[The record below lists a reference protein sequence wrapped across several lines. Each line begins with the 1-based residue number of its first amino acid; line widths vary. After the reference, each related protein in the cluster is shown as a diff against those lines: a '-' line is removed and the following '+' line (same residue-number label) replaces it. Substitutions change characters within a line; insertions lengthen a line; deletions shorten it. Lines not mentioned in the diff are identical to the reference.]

1 MERRFNMDK
10 AQQAIELILHN
21 GLRKYKYK
29 NSRASVAMLD
39 SQDTSIKMN
48 DRFVFITRTK
58 EDLTHDYGTKGVVLT
73 SQEAVLDHI
82 GQATHWTPNVFRV
95 GTYFDRNRKVIQGH
109 EERNLKQINCFTVDI
124 DTKDVTPGEIVLA
137 AMDNRL
143 GMPTVI
149 LESPKGYQAYFV
161 LDNPLFISNKN
172 DFRGLR
178 SAKRISENIRRALN
192 EQLPGVDLTCNDFG
206 FFRMP
211 NEENVVWM
219 DADSTCNLAHLIE
232 WSKDQ
237 DIGHRRSLFKVLS
250 NKPSRTT
257 QITEGWVQKV
267 LSCTHIKGQKGVI
280 GRDNA
285 LFTLALAC
293 YSSGKTEEEAYNLLD
308 EFNTNLNSPLKNA
321 SIQKAIRSSF
331 SGKYKGASKEFINH
345 ILEIW
350 ADGEATYSGVAPSQY
365 WYKHKKAREDRVRS
379 HWYEWEQDII
389 GFLKV
394 QKNIEKG
401 FVYFTQKEL
410 CEVLQIPRSTLNSVL
425 KKSKQI
431 YIHVIGKGSLRQTG
445 LSTLAMLFNYAMKSK
460 TEQMEKYI
468 HCIKVIVP
476 EAAERLQALL
486 YKKKNTSPTNII
498 VLNTG

>member
-1 MERRFNMDK
+1 MK

-29 NSRASVAMLD
+29 NSRASIAMLD
-39 SQDTSIKMN
+39 SQDTSSKMN

-58 EDLTHDYGTKGVVLT
+58 KDLTHQYGAKGVVLT
-73 SQEAVLDHI
+73 SQESVLDHI

-95 GTYFDRNRKVIQGH
+95 GTYVDRNRKIIKGH

-137 AMDNRL
+137 AMDKQL

-149 LESPKGYQAYFV
+149 LESLKGYQAYFV
-161 LDNPLFISNKN
+161 LDNPLFISIKN
-172 DFRGLR
+172 DYLGLR
-178 SAKRISENIRRALN
+178 SAKRISENIRKALS
-192 EQLPGVDLTCNDFG
+192 ELLTGVDLTCNDFG

-219 DADSTCNLAHLIE
+219 EAESTCNLAHLIE

-237 DIGHRRSLFKVLS
+237 DIGHHRNLFTVLS

-267 LSCTHIKGQKGVI
+267 LRCTHIRGQKGVI

-285 LFTLALAC
+285 VFTLALAC
-293 YSSGKTEEEAYNLLD
+293 YSSGMDEEDAYDLLD
-308 EFNTNLNSPLKNA
+308 QFNTNLNNPLNNA
-321 SIQKAIRSSF
+321 SIQKTIRSAF
-331 SGKYKGASKEFINH
+331 SGKYKGAKKEYVNQ
-345 ILEIW
+345 ILELW
-350 ADGEATYSGVAPSQY
+350 SDEEASYSGVVPSQF
-365 WYKHKKAREDRVRS
+365 WYKHKKVRKDRVRS

-389 GFLKV
+389 GFLNM
-394 QKNIEKG
+394 QRDTEKG
-401 FVYFTQKEL
+401 FVYFTQKKL
-410 CEVLQIPRSTLNSVL
+410 CEALQIPRSTLNNVL

-431 YIHVIGKGSLRQTG
+431 YIHVIGKGSQRQTG
-445 LSTLAMLFNYAMKSK
+445 MSTLALIFNHAIARN
-460 TEQMEKYI
+460 TEQKELYI
-468 HCIKVIVP
+468 EFILSIVP
-476 EAAERLQALL
+476 GVAERLYELTAER
-486 YKKKNTSPTNII
+486 NSDVIT
-498 VLNTG
+498 LNTG

>member
-1 MERRFNMDK
+1 MDK
-10 AQQAIELILHN
+10 AQQAIELILHS

-29 NSRASVAMLD
+29 NSRASIAMLD
-39 SQDTSIKMN
+39 SQDTSKMN

-58 EDLTHDYGTKGVVLT
+58 EDLMHPYGAKGVVLT

-95 GTYFDRNRKVIQGH
+95 GTYLDRSRRIIKGH

-124 DTKDVTPGEIVLA
+124 DTKDITPGEIVLA
-137 AMDNRL
+137 AMDKQL

-149 LESPKGYQAYFV
+149 LESVKGYQAYFV

-178 SAKRISENIRRALN
+178 SAKRISENIRKALSDL
-192 EQLPGVDLTCNDFG
+192 LPGVDLTCNDFG

-219 DADSTCNLAHLIE
+219 DAESTCNLAHLIE

-237 DIGHRRSLFKVLS
+237 DIGHRRNLFTVLS
-250 NKPSRTT
+250 NKPMHTT

-267 LSCTHIKGQKGVI
+267 LVCTHIHGQKGLI

-285 LFTLALAC
+285 VFTLALAC
-293 YSSGKTEEEAYNLLD
+293 YSSGMTEKDAYNLLD
-308 EFNTNLNSPLKNA
+308 QFNTNLNSPLKNA
-321 SIQKAIRSSF
+321 SIQKAVRSAF
-331 SGKYKGASKEFINH
+331 SGKYKGANKAYINH
-345 ILEIW
+345 ILEVW
-350 ADGEATYSGVAPSQY
+350 SDGEVSFSGPVPSQY
-365 WYKHKKAREDRVRS
+365 WYKHKKARKERVRS

-389 GFLKV
+389 DFLNA
-394 QKNIEKG
+394 QKDTEKG

-410 CEVLQIPRSTLNSVL
+410 CEALQIPRSTLNSVL

-431 YIHVIGKGSLRQTG
+431 YIHVIGKGSQRQTG
-445 LSTLAMLFNYAMKSK
+445 LSTLALLFNHAIGRNK
-460 TEQMEKYI
+460 EQKELYLEFI
-468 HCIKVIVP
+468 QSIIP
-476 EAAERLQALL
+476 SAAERLYELTQEQ
-486 YKKKNTSPTNII
+486 TNDLIT
-498 VLNTG
+498 LNTG

>member
-1 MERRFNMDK
+1 MDK

-58 EDLTHDYGTKGVVLT
+58 ENLTHNYGTKGVVLT

-161 LDNPLFISNKN
+161 LDNPLFISNRN
-172 DFRGLR
+172 DYVGLQ
-178 SAKRISENIRRALN
+178 SAKRISENIRKALN
-192 EQLPGVDLTCNDFG
+192 ELLPAVDLTCNDFG

-219 DADSTCNLAHLIE
+219 DAESTCNLAHLIE

-237 DIGHRRSLFKVLS
+237 DIAHRRSLFKVLS
-250 NKPSRTT
+250 DKPSRTK
-257 QITEGWVQKV
+257 QIAEGWVQKV
-267 LSCTHIKGQKGVI
+267 LACTHIRGQKGVI

-285 LFTLALAC
+285 IFTLALAC
-293 YSSGKTEEEAYNLLD
+293 YSSGMTEEDAYNLLD
-308 EFNTNLNSPLKNA
+308 QFNTNLNSPLKNT
-321 SIQKAIRSSF
+321 SIQKAIRSAF
-331 SGKYKGASKEFINH
+331 SGKYKGANKEYINH
-345 ILEIW
+345 ILEVW
-350 ADGEATYSGVAPSQY
+350 SDGEVSFSGSVPSQY
-365 WYKHKKAREDRVRS
+365 WYKHKKARKDRVRS

-389 GFLKV
+389 GFLNA
-394 QKNIEKG
+394 QKNTEKG

-410 CEVLQIPRSTLNSVL
+410 CEALQISRSTLNSVL

-431 YIHVIGKGSLRQTG
+431 YIHVTGKGSQRKTG
-445 LSTLAMLFNYAMKSK
+445 LSTLALLFNHAIGRNA
-460 TEQMEKYI
+460 EQKELYLDFVQSI
-468 HCIKVIVP
+468 IP
-476 EAAERLQALL
+476 NASERLYELTEERNNDL
-486 YKKKNTSPTNII
+486 IK
-498 VLNTG
+498 LNTG

>member
-1 MERRFNMDK
+1 MDK

-29 NSRASVAMLD
+29 NSRASIAMLD
-39 SQDTSIKMN
+39 SQDTSSKMN

-58 EDLTHDYGTKGVVLT
+58 EDLTHEYGTKGIVLT
-73 SQEAVLDHI
+73 SQESVLDHI

-95 GTYFDRNRKVIQGH
+95 GTYTDRIRKIIKGH

-124 DTKDVTPGEIVLA
+124 DTKDVTSGEIILA
-137 AMDNRL
+137 AMDKQL

-161 LDNPLFISNKN
+161 LDKPLYITNKN
-172 DFRGLR
+172 DYLGLR
-178 SAKRISENIRRALN
+178 SAKRISENIRQALN
-192 EQLPGVDLTCNDFG
+192 DLLPGVDLTCNDFG

-211 NEENVVWM
+211 NEENIVWL
-219 DADSTCNLAHLIE
+219 DVESTCNLADLIE

-237 DIGHRRSLFKVLS
+237 DIGHHRSLFKVLS
-250 NKPSRTT
+250 NKPVCTT
-257 QITEGWVQKV
+257 QITEEWIQKV
-267 LSCTHIKGQKGVI
+267 LACSHIRGGKGVI

-285 LFTLALAC
+285 VFTLALAC
-293 YSSGKTEEEAYNLLD
+293 YSSEVNEEDTYNLLD
-308 EFNTNLNSPLKNA
+308 EFNTNFNSPLKNA
-321 SIQKAIRSSF
+321 SIQKAIRSAF
-331 SGKYKGASKEFINH
+331 SGKYKGASKKYIKH
-345 ILEIW
+345 ILETW
-350 ADGEATYSGVAPSQY
+350 SDGEIEGSSFAPSQY
-365 WYKHKKAREDRVRS
+365 WYKHKKARVDRIRS

-389 GFLKV
+389 GFLKM
-394 QKNIEKG
+394 QKNTKKG

-410 CEVLQIPRSTLNSVL
+410 CEALQMPRSTLNSVL

-431 YIHVIGKGSLRQTG
+431 YIHVIGKGSQSQTG
-445 LSTLAMLFNYAMKSK
+445 LSTLAMLFNHAMENK

-468 HCIKVIVP
+468 HFIKVSVP

-486 YKKKNTSPTNII
+486 YEKKNTSPTNII
-498 VLNTG
+498 ALNTG